1 LIVISIPIR
10 YTLFSLFNLSLTG
23 YLHHHRK
30 QCQKYRDKEKLLY
43 VFIYYFLSTVIITA
57 PHAGTET
64 RMPLAVTAER
74 ALSVL

>member
-1 LIVISIPIR
+1 M
-10 YTLFSLFNLSLTG
+10 
-23 YLHHHRK
+23 
-30 QCQKYRDKEKLLY
+30 Y